1 MSFHLISE
9 TLTDLNLERSAK
21 GTVKLRNRFILKH
34 SLFELIVGY
43 VFKIRGET
51 LQTLPLNL
59 SRRSHFKL
67 RLWLPHLTPIIHSA
81 ALFFISCTRKRSRLE
96 AHSDPEILHSAT
108 ASSNVVTQDFHTLIL
123 NASTVP
129 QGCSSIVRQTM
140 NSSVLI
146 PPLCPSRPPRPPCPW
161 QVWGTLRHSAYDVDK
176 Q

>member
-67 RLWLPHLTPIIHSA
+67 RL
-81 ALFFISCTRKRSRLE
+81 
-96 AHSDPEILHSAT
+96 
-108 ASSNVVTQDFHTLIL
+108 
-123 NASTVP
+123 
-129 QGCSSIVRQTM
+129 
-140 NSSVLI
+140 
-146 PPLCPSRPPRPPCPW
+146 
-161 QVWGTLRHSAYDVDK
+161 
-176 Q
+176 